1 MNKEREKEIA
11 AQWGQVAKTV
21 VQNAIDHMQE
31 HIHHVK
37 KDLTEHMEEC
47 LEYRTAEI
55 SQQMALEAGADASA
69 MIMEMIHHIRQNKEH
84 AVQEAQKQASAPM
97 IHVEQTA
104 GQIIQQQAAGVVQ
117 EAKVHCANIQEQIYV
132 FDCYLHSYSISD
144 IKFKYLNGLNY
155 TKYQFTRFNDFLSK
169 KEGIK
174 IFLEVDLIVSKEVHA
189 PLNKF
194 LKLNAAQLIEEDD
207 DGI

>member
-1 MNKEREKEIA
+1 MPSISLTPDSAEKERSRLEAEFKEREKDIA

-21 VQNAIDHMQE
+21 VQNATDHMQK

-69 MIMEMIHHIRQNKEH
+69 MRVEMIHHIRQNKEH
-84 AVQEAQKQASAPM
+84 VVQEAQKQASAHM

-104 GQIIQQQAAGVVQ
+104 GQIIQQQAAGVLQ
-117 EAKVHCANIQEQIYV
+117 EAKVHCKKSRTSKRRSMPGSGSSTCGDFIQR
-132 FDCYLHSYSISD
+132 CS
-144 IKFKYLNGLNY
+144 
-155 TKYQFTRFNDFLSK
+155 SK
-169 KEGIK
+169 RR
-174 IFLEVDLIVSKEVHA
+174 HC
-189 PLNKF
+189 
-194 LKLNAAQLIEEDD
+194 
-207 DGI
+207 